1 MIAWW
6 TTRTPRER
14 LLLGVM
20 AGLLVVFGL
29 WFGVHRPLA
38 QAREAAER
46 RYDRALKEE
55 AAIEAAAARI
65 RALMSRGATASRKA
79 SAAEAVNASAAAA
92 GVTLSRV
99 EPDPAGGVQ
108 VAVGGVSPAQF
119 FPWLAALQRDYGVNP
134 RHLTIVKDEQGGL
147 SVDATFGDGAD

>member
-20 AGLLVVFGL
+20 AGLLLVFGL

-38 QAREAAER
+38 QARAAAER

-55 AAIEAAAARI
+55 AAIEIAAARI
-65 RALMSRGATASRKA
+65 RTLRTAGGGASRKA
-79 SAAEAVNASAAAA
+79 PAAEAVNASAAAA

-99 EPDPAGGVQ
+99 EPDPVGGVQ
-108 VAVGGVSPAQF
+108 VAVGGVSPAQL
-119 FPWLAALQRDYGVNP
+119 FPWLAALQRDYGVTP

>member
-1 MIAWW
+1 MIEWW
-6 TTRTPRER
+6 TTRTQRER
-14 LLLGVM
+14 RLLAVM

-38 QAREAAER
+38 QARAAAER
-46 RYDRALKEE
+46 RYDRALQEE
-55 AAIEAAAARI
+55 GAIEAAVARI
-65 RALMSRGATASRKA
+65 RVLRAAGAGASRKTP
-79 SAAEAVNASAAAA
+79 AAEAVNASAAAA

-108 VAVGGVSPAQF
+108 VAVGGIAPAQL
-119 FPWLAALQRDYGVNP
+119 FPWLAALQQDYGVTP

-147 SVDATFGDGAD
+147 SMDATFGDGAD